1 MSQKKKN
8 DTSKELTPGLVEK
21 SLRIENAELAKQCAA
36 LSLTIDK
43 AVKTLQEKDEEIAHL
58 KMLLRNVPTITDSS
72 SGLVEVLAISEEEEI
87 AQLQLE
93 FLKKKARAGEL
104 TLEEVKKFDLLVK
117 NKNLSKT
124 PQEKEGAL
132 PKNMGKSRL
141 IAIANSRKD
150 SDDQ

>member
-8 DTSKELTPGLVEK
+8 DTSKNLSENLVEK
-21 SLRIENAELAKQCAA
+21 SLRVENAELAKQCAA

-58 KMLLRNVPTITDSS
+58 KMLLNNIPTI
-72 SGLVEVLAISEEEEI
+72 GQNGVEILAVSEEETI
-87 AQLQLE
+87 AALQLE
-93 FLKKKARAGEL
+93 RLMKKAYTSEL

-117 NKNLSKT
+117 NKNLSKQ
-124 PQEKEGAL
+124 PKEKEGNL
-132 PKNMGKSRL
+132 PKSIGKSKL

-150 SDDQ
+150 SDDIE